1 MASEPIDLDVYP
13 EARQATFS
21 LPAKGRYTVRAPES
35 FPSEAFRATAAGA
48 LSAQIDP
55 TIVGPS
61 HEGFTIRFTRVSA
74 KTFTRGKGE
83 NGRTASQLGDYLKAC
98 GQTGKVPGDPQ
109 EQANAVEKTANST
122 YEVEIDWYARNS
134 NTGFMVKGMENFPPD
149 GNGGYL
155 PYVIDPDDK
164 DEKGQPK
171 RLRANLEVTRFI
183 SAGA

>member
-35 FPSEAFRATAAGA
+35 FPAEAFRATAAGA

-74 KTFTRGKGE
+74 KTFTRGKGDSAKP
-83 NGRTASQLGDYLKAC
+83 ASQLGDYLKAC
-98 GQTGKVPGDPQ
+98 GQSGKIPGTPQ
-109 EQANAVEKTANST
+109 DQADAVERTANST
-122 YEVEIDWYARNS
+122 YEVELDWYARNS

-149 GNGGYL
+149 GNGGYQSW
-155 PYVIDPDDK
+155 VTDPNET

-183 SAGA
+183 AAGS